1 MSTRLGK
8 EIQPLC
14 AKYIKACFTSLTDRN
29 MTVRKYY
36 ASAIGHLI
44 GYAKDVTI
52 TKTLQSLNTLYFEQQ
67 SNRAIPQV
75 VNSTNKRH
83 PELLKDFSS
92 HILPLIFFA
101 MHEEVN
107 DENRST
113 VELWKDLWLDISP
126 GDAGIR
132 LNLEPIVII
141 LEKSIDDSS
150 WLLKAQSSNAMSTI
164 ATRLGT
170 NLDAEN
176 RIRLIKVVLKGMP
189 GRTFVGKEKFVNA
202 LASLNKDL
210 SKNEMELKTKIIDAL
225 IKEAKKEE
233 PIYRTHALKALG
245 DVLDVSDIDR
255 FEEVYNMVWYLLD
268 KQDLG
273 NSDDDAK
280 TMTSDEKNKKAGI
293 FITLKETVCLTLG
306 KAWPVNSI
314 ETQEKYQKLFVEKC
328 VACLQS
334 NTRPVQLS
342 LLIALGKY
350 LERLKL
356 FENTDETKEKKAKIE
371 EDKLNDLEKICQDVL
386 FVNTYIAG
394 IIF

>member
-1 MSTRLGK
+1 
-8 EIQPLC
+8 
-14 AKYIKACFTSLTDRN
+14 

-36 ASAIGHLI
+36 ASAIGHLM
-44 GYAKDVTI
+44 GYAKDATI
-52 TKTLQSLNTLYFEQQ
+52 IKTLQSLNTLYFEQQ

-75 VNSTNKRH
+75 VHSINKRH
-83 PELLKDFSS
+83 PEFLKDFSS
-92 HILPLIFFA
+92 HILPLVFFA

-107 DENRST
+107 DDNRNT
-113 VELWKDLWLDISP
+113 VELWKDLWSDISP

-132 LNLEPIVII
+132 LNLEPIILI

-189 GRTFVGKEKFVNA
+189 GRTFAGKEKFVQA
-202 LASLNKDL
+202 LSSLNKDL
-210 SKNEMELKTKIIDAL
+210 NKNEIELKTKIIDAL

-233 PIYRTHALKALG
+233 PVYRTHALKALG

-273 NSDDDAK
+273 NSDDDTK
-280 TMTSDEKNKKAGI
+280 TITSDEKNKKAGL
-293 FITLKETVCLTLG
+293 FITLKETVCQTLG

-314 ETQEKYQKLFVEKC
+314 ETQDKYQKLFVEKC
-328 VACLQS
+328 VACLQI

-342 LLIALGKY
+342 LLVALGKF

-356 FENTDETKEKKAKIE
+356 FENVDETKEKKAKID
-371 EDKLNDLEKICQDVL
+371 EDKFNDLEKICQDVL

-394 IIF
+394 MIPIKILLII